1 MSIAELE
8 KSKLL
13 RPPSPAPQEQ
23 PLGAIALLR
32 TLRDNPLEAWTRAH
46 FEKPIVT
53 ARLPFGAVMVVSDPA
68 AIRRVLL
75 DNAANYRKDTLQR
88 RIVSAGLAHG
98 LLMAEEE
105 QWRFQRRTLA
115 PLFSRKAVMG
125 FAPMMLRAAED
136 MAARWAQVDED
147 ETIDVAADVTRLT
160 LDVLRQTIFSDG
172 LGRDTED
179 FRDAMRSYFDTIGQ
193 IDPFDLLNL
202 PDMIPRFTRW
212 KVRPALRF
220 FESAVDDIIAR
231 RRQRLAEEPESVQS
245 DILTLLLEAQDAET
259 GRRLA
264 EAEVKSNIITF
275 IAAGHETTANAL
287 AWSLF
292 LLSQSPEW
300 SERVAAEGARELG
313 AGRSREGAADRLVET
328 RAVVEE
334 AIRLYPPLAAISREA
349 IAPDELAGET
359 VAAGTTIVIAPY
371 VLHRHRRLWDDPDVF
386 DPTRFLPGARET
398 IDRYGYLPF
407 GAGPRICIGAT
418 FALQEATLVL
428 ATIMQ
433 RFRLELAPG
442 FAVWPLQRVTL
453 RPRGGLP
460 MRITA
465 RLPDRAGAEPAR
477 EQPVHAG

>member
-1 MSIAELE
+1 
-8 KSKLL
+8 
-13 RPPSPAPQEQ
+13 
-23 PLGAIALLR
+23 
-32 TLRDNPLEAWTRAH
+32 
-46 FEKPIVT
+46 
-53 ARLPFGAVMVVSDPA
+53 
-68 AIRRVLL
+68 
-75 DNAANYRKDTLQR
+75 
-88 RIVSAGLAHG
+88 
-98 LLMAEEE
+98 MAEQE

-115 PLFSRKAVMG
+115 PLFARKAVMG
-125 FAPMMLRAAED
+125 FAPIMLRAADE
-136 MAARWAQVDED
+136 MATRWEAADED
-147 ETIDVAADVTRLT
+147 APIDVAAEATRLT
-160 LDVLRQTIFSDG
+160 LEVLRQTIFSDG

-179 FRDAMRSYFDTIGQ
+179 FQDAMRCYFDTIGQ
-193 IDPFDLLNL
+193 IDPFDLINL

-220 FESAVDDIIAR
+220 FEAAVDDIIAR
-231 RRQRLAEEPESVQS
+231 RRHRLAAEPNNVQR
-245 DILTLLLEAQDAET
+245 DILTLLLEAQDTET
-259 GRRLA
+259 GRGLS

-287 AWSLF
+287 AWSLY

-300 SERVAAEGARELG
+300 SERVAAEARREL
-313 AGRSREGAADRLVET
+313 ATGRPRDGAADRLIET

-349 IAPDELAGET
+349 IAADELAGET
-359 VAAGTTIVIAPY
+359 IAAGTTVVIAPY

-428 ATIMQ
+428 AAVMR
-433 RFRLELAPG
+433 RFQLQLAPG

-460 MRITA
+460 MRIAA
-465 RLPDRAGAEPAR
+465 RGRGRSVADAAHASPV
-477 EQPVHAG
+477 QPG